1 MCASNEALTHGEQGI
16 LARCRIIFPRLT
28 GKSFKNKYLELLG
41 RPKKFSFRPGQPSGR
56 CVSISQ
62 GTVLGAIRIAFEP
75 YPEYSVICQLGV
87 ILSFS
92 QGFRASNS
100 TNTTSAI
107 AFAQAHAQAEKS
119 WSCSVKNIICI
130 LISLER
136 FTTAVYLPRY
146 SLHVR
151 FWPWNFQGRPRL
163 NSTTTYGQPA
173 SAYRTSGS
181 FTPAFTCKSFLP

>member
-16 LARCRIIFPRLT
+16 LARCRKIFPRLT

-62 GTVLGAIRIAFEP
+62 GTVLGAIPIAFEP
-75 YPEYSVICQLGV
+75 YPEYSGWR
-87 ILSFS
+87 SFVS
-92 QGFRASNS
+92 SGSSFGASNS
-100 TNTTSAI
+100 TNTTSVI

-163 NSTTTYGQPA
+163 NSTTTYGQPV
-173 SAYRTSGS
+173 SAYRISGS